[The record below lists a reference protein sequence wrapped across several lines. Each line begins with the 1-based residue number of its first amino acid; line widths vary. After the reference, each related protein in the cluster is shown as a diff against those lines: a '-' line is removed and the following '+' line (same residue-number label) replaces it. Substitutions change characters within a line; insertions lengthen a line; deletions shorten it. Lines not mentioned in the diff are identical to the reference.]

1 MGGGGIFNP
10 PFPSSL
16 VPNRVKPYFSDKRL
30 SSGKITLV
38 DNNTILTEDKQT
50 VETIINF
57 FISKLHQGKALLTLI
72 LVIM

>member
-10 PFPSSL
+10 PSPSSL
-16 VPNRVKPYFSDKRL
+16 VPNRVKPYL

-57 FISKLHQGKALLTLI
+57 FISKLHQRKALLTQI

>member
-10 PFPSSL
+10 SSPSSL
-16 VPNRVKPYFSDKRL
+16 VPNRVKPYFSDKGL

-57 FISKLHQGKALLTLI
+57 FISKLHQRKALLTQI